1 MAGVHNV
8 GIIVS
13 EQGSQPLA
21 VDEARPLHILIVEDN
36 PDGRESL
43 RTILE
48 LYGYRV
54 DVAADGVEGVR
65 KGLELRPRVVL
76 LDIGL
81 PRLDGFQVAE
91 RLREAFGHRIKIIA
105 CTAYGQPEA
114 CQRAVTV
121 GFDAMLIK
129 PLDPEVLADWLAEID
144 RA

>member
-1 MAGVHNV
+1 V
-8 GIIVS
+8 GTDVS
-13 EQGSQPLA
+13 GQDLSSVAAEETQ
-21 VDEARPLHILIVEDN
+21 PLHILIVEDN

-65 KGLELRPRVVL
+65 MGLELRPRVVL

-91 RLREAFGHRIKIIA
+91 KLREAFGHRIKIIA

-114 CQRAVTV
+114 CQRAVNV

-129 PLDPEVLADWLAEID
+129 PLDPEVLTDWLAEIE
-144 RA
+144 RT